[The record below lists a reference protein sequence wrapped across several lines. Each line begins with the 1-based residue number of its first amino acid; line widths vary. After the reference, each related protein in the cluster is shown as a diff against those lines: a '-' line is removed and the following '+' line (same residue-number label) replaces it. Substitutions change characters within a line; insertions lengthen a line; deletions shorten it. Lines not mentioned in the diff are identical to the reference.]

1 MAKYSTN
8 RFNSLYPRV
17 PFHLPTVFNV
27 INIGEAK
34 GLYKETRIARSLK
47 QCVEGTYRW
56 LAAPW
61 RRTGSNVSRQRNPQ
75 VETHF
80 DERERERRV
89 RHEELALVFVIW
101 QAEFVARGGYGKIE
115 AKGLSSEVG
124 SVKVGG
130 KFYCSV
136 DNWRVTSLDETYR
149 DDGSCDDVRM
159 SNFESFWLEL
169 IFVGYCSSSSEK
181 YPRENETVEFF
192 LIDE

>member
-34 GLYKETRIARSLK
+34 GLYKETRIARSWNNVWRVHIGDSQLLEDE
-47 QCVEGTYRW
+47 Q
-56 LAAPW
+56 AATF
-61 RRTGSNVSRQRNPQ
+61 RGSGIPKSKL
-75 VETHF
+75 TLT
-80 DERERERRV
+80 RERRV

-181 YPRENETVEFF
+181 YPRENETVELF